1 MPDFRKLAAI
11 DIVFFGYTF
20 VLAEYVCGIVIPI
33 GLGILTLLKGYS
45 AGKAAIAVYLISLGI
60 DYVPMLIYTI
70 SIANCQRARAELR
83 EELTEQPGAMV
94 KYRKRAILLLVP
106 FFVPIVAIS
115 RRKI

>member
-70 SIANCQRARAELR
+70 SIANRQQARAELR
-83 EELTEQPGAMV
+83 EELTQQPQV
-94 KYRKRAILLLVP
+94 VVQYRRLSILFLIP
-106 FFVPIVAIS
+106 FFVPIVAIARS
-115 RRKI
+115 RI